1 MNTKLLL
8 STAIAGLI
16 VLSSCKKDKNDPVP
30 QPNPVPDYAVL
41 KVGSY
46 WVYDTY
52 YSDSNGVETLT
63 SQRDSMFVEKDTVI
77 NGKTYYK
84 KVVVSMVNPS
94 ISYWRV
100 EGGKLVN
107 HLGNFLPDKEGVLGS
122 RTELMNNDTLFTA
135 TSTLLANETP
145 VTTAAG
151 TFTVKTIEHA
161 YKIYDK
167 QQAGYS
173 YRYKNTYS
181 KYHPT
186 LGDIERTYFYMS
198 PTSFQ
203 YNYIVRLTK
212 YHIN

>member
-16 VLSSCKKDKNDPVP
+16 ILSSCKKDKNDPAP
-30 QPNPVPDYAVL
+30 QPNPVTDYAVL

-46 WVYDTY
+46 WVYETY
-52 YSDSNGVETLT
+52 YSDANGVEKLT
-63 SQRDSMFVEKDTVI
+63 KQTDSVFIEKDTAI
-77 NGKTYYK
+77 SGKTYYK

-94 ISYWRV
+94 ISYWRE

-122 RTELMNNDTLFTA
+122 RTELQNNDTLFTV
-135 TSTLLANETP
+135 TSKLLANETP
-145 VTTAAG
+145 LTTPAG
-151 TFTVKTIEHA
+151 TFTVKTIENV

-167 QQAGYS
+167 GQMGYS
-173 YRYKNTYS
+173 YRFKNSYS
-181 KYHPT
+181 KYNPV
-186 LGDIERTYFYMS
+186 LGDIERTYFYHY
-198 PTSFQ
+198 PKTAEH
-203 YNYIVRLTK
+203 YIVRLSK

>member
-8 STAIAGLI
+8 STAIMGLAF
-16 VLSSCKKDKNDPVP
+16 LSSCKKDKNDPAP
-30 QPNPVPDYAVL
+30 QPDPVPDYAVL

-63 SQRDSMFVEKDTVI
+63 GQRDSVFIEKDTVI
-77 NGKTYYK
+77 TGKTYYK

-94 ISYWRV
+94 ISYWRE

-107 HLGNFLPDKEGVLGS
+107 HRGIVLPDKEGTLGTIS
-122 RTELMNNDTLFTA
+122 EVINNDTIYTV
-135 TSTLLANETP
+135 TSKLLAGETSINTP
-145 VTTAAG
+145 AG
-151 TFTVKTIEHA
+151 SFNVKTIENA

-167 QQAGYS
+167 LQAGYS

-186 LGDIERTYFYMS
+186 LGDIERTYFYHY
-198 PTSFQ
+198 PKTAEH
-203 YNYIVRLTK
+203 YIVRLTK
-212 YHIN
+212 YDIN

>member
-63 SQRDSMFVEKDTVI
+63 GQRDSVFVEKDTVI

-94 ISYWRV
+94 ISYWRE

-145 VTTAAG
+145 VTTPAG
-151 TFTVKTIEHA
+151 TFTVKTIEHV